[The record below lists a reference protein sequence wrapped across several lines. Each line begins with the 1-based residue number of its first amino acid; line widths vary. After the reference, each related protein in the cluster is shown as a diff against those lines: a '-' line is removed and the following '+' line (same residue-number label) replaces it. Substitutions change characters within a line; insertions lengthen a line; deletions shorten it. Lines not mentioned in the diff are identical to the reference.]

1 MKAAAIFEARMTR
14 DQAVQVAE
22 AIREAKPRR
31 PEGVLEVRL
40 YLDGD
45 VGRLVSLWESRE
57 KLEAYL
63 AEAEVPRG
71 TELMRV
77 AGLEP
82 DVWIADVYE
91 AS

>member
-14 DQAVQVAE
+14 EQAMQVAE
-22 AIREAKPRR
+22 LIRDATPRR
-31 PEGVLEVRL
+31 PHGVLEVRL
-40 YLDGD
+40 YVDGD

-57 KLEAYL
+57 LLEAYL

-71 TELMRV
+71 TELMRA

-82 DVWIADVYE
+82 EVWIADVFE

>member
-1 MKAAAIFEARMTR
+1 VKAAAIFEARMTR
-14 DQAVQVAE
+14 EQALEVAE
-22 AIREAKPRR
+22 LIRDATPRR
-31 PEGVLEVRL
+31 PRGVLEVRL

-57 KLEAYL
+57 TLEGYL

-71 TELMRV
+71 TELMRA

-82 DVWIADVYE
+82 KVWIVEVFE